1 MSRLNGT
8 IKILVL
14 LGNTLFLV
22 LALAVASVSS
32 MIYSGE
38 LIALNF
44 DSAKRVAIKI
54 LFIAITFIVFTIS
67 GCCGAFNQT
76 VREGL
81 CSGRRTLSIHLLILI
96 VICAT
101 STIQVEELKR
111 REVSLN
117 FVINTEDKLKPIDLF
132 ESKLGH
138 YFNQAYFEINKE
150 SQERFLSQWIDEH
163 CPERLSQFGQGE
175 KSFCDQTCHLRLSE
189 EVWDEEVCCP
199 SREVCF
205 NLQLDKAC
213 PYFSCRIA
221 ILEEFLS
228 MIHHALVF
236 FRLVSV
242 FSAMMVSLT
251 CLLICYN
258 PRDDIEIELFKTGVM
273 TEEDVRTIRRLKR
286 SSGSNFSYEKGKNV
300 HSINL
305 DQLHQQKE
313 KDESRFSQASRR
325 SATRSTGR
333 IHPVKHTSP

>member
-117 FVINTEDKLKPIDLF
+117 FVINTEDNLKPIDLF
-132 ESKLGH
+132 EPRLGALL
-138 YFNQAYFEINKE
+138 Q
-150 SQERFLSQWIDEH
+150 
-163 CPERLSQFGQGE
+163 
-175 KSFCDQTCHLRLSE
+175 
-189 EVWDEEVCCP
+189 P
-199 SREVCF
+199 S
-205 NLQLDKAC
+205 
-213 PYFSCRIA
+213 
-221 ILEEFLS
+221 IL
-228 MIHHALVF
+228 
-236 FRLVSV
+236 
-242 FSAMMVSLT
+242 
-251 CLLICYN
+251 
-258 PRDDIEIELFKTGVM
+258 
-273 TEEDVRTIRRLKR
+273 
-286 SSGSNFSYEKGKNV
+286 
-300 HSINL
+300 
-305 DQLHQQKE
+305 
-313 KDESRFSQASRR
+313 
-325 SATRSTGR
+325 
-333 IHPVKHTSP
+333 